1 MNEASRGIEL
11 WHKQMDAM
19 SRMHLTRIRYRG
31 MVFYRLK
38 ENEVARVCPEPNH
51 QGHSY
56 APNRDDLLRRLK
68 RIEGQ
73 VRGIQKMIEEDR
85 YCVDILIQIAA
96 VKSAVHQ
103 VGLSILESH
112 TRGCVADALTNQES
126 GDKKI
131 DELMEV
137 IRQFT
142 KS

>member
-1 MNEASRGIEL
+1 MGTDHHN
-11 WHKQMDAM
+11 
-19 SRMHLTRIRYRG
+19 
-31 MVFYRLK
+31 
-38 ENEVARVCPEPNH
+38 
-51 QGHSY
+51 HSY
-56 APNRDDLLRRLK
+56 ASKKDDLQRRLK

-85 YCVDILIQIAA
+85 YCVDILVQIAA
-96 VKSAVHQ
+96 IKSAIHQ

-112 TRGCVADALTNQES
+112 TRGCVADALTNQEN
-126 GDKKI
+126 GNEKI